1 MKYRNKGYNLLELM
15 IVVVIVGLLAMI
27 AYPSYMGQI
36 RKSRRAEAVIALET
50 MAQAEER
57 FYSRFRTY
65 TSLVAAPDPCAGQAC
80 GLGQSSSSSAND
92 YYALTAN
99 GNATSYT
106 LTATASGTQV
116 DDTDCRTL
124 TVNSVGV
131 KSGVSASGGDT
142 TDICW

>member
-1 MKYRNKGYNLLELM
+1 MKYNKGFSLLELM
-15 IVVVIVGLLAMI
+15 IVVTIASFLAAI
-27 AYPSYMGQI
+27 AYPSYMGQV
-36 RKSRRAEAVIALET
+36 RKSRRSEAAIALES
-50 MAQAEER
+50 MAQAQER

-80 GLGQSSSSSAND
+80 GLGQSSNSSDND
-92 YYALTAN
+92 YYTLTAN

-106 LTATASGTQV
+106 LTATASGPQFK
-116 DDTDCRTL
+116 DTDCRTL

-131 KSGVSASGGDT
+131 NSGANESGGDT

>member
-1 MKYRNKGYNLLELM
+1 MKNRNKGFSLLELM
-15 IVVVIVGLLAMI
+15 VVVTIVSLLAAI
-27 AYPSYMGQI
+27 AYPSYMGQV
-36 RKSRRAEAVIALET
+36 RKSRRSEAAIALES
-50 MAQAEER
+50 MAQAQER

-80 GLGQSSSSSAND
+80 GLGQSSNSSDND

-106 LTATASGTQV
+106 LTATASGPQF